1 MKRNSG
7 FTLTELI
14 VTIAIVA
21 ILMAFA
27 IPNFRTLIQNYTQS
41 TQANNLVFALNY
53 ARSEAV
59 KQDARINI
67 CASPDGATCSAGATN
82 WAIGWMVFSGT
93 TATPNPLQSWP
104 ALASGTSLTTRVGGV
119 ATAVTPIVFQPS
131 GLTYLSNGAT
141 STASIVSFIFCD
153 SRKAPKAVD
162 VELRPTGR
170 VETSLTPGY
179 GFPTVSG
186 NAAPALICP

>member
-59 KQDARINI
+59 KQDATISI
-67 CASPDGATCSAGATN
+67 CASSDGATCTVGATN

-93 TATPNPLQSWP
+93 ATPNPLQAWP
-104 ALASGTSLTTRVGGV
+104 ALASGTSLTTRVAGV
-119 ATAVTPIVFQPS
+119 VTAETPIRFQPS
-131 GLTYLSNGAT
+131 GLTYAPNGTT
-141 STASIVSFIFCD
+141 STAPIVAFVFCD

-170 VETSLTPGY
+170 VETSLTPGL

-186 NAAPALICP
+186 NPSPTLICP

>member
-1 MKRNSG
+1 MKKSSG
-7 FTLTELI
+7 FTLTELV

-59 KQDARINI
+59 KQDAQINI

-82 WAIGWMVFSGT
+82 WAIGWMVYNQ
-93 TATPNPLQSWP
+93 ATGNPLQSWP
-104 ALASGTSLTTRVGGV
+104 ALASGTKLTTQVAGV
-119 ATAVTPIVFQPS
+119 VTVVTPITFQPN
-131 GLTYLSNGAT
+131 GLTYVSNGTT
-141 STASIVSFIFCD
+141 STAPIIAFTFCD
-153 SRKAPKAVD
+153 SRQAPKAVD

-170 VETSLTPGY
+170 VETSLTPGL
-179 GFPTVSG
+179 GLPTVGG
-186 NAAPALICP
+186 NPSPALICP